1 MVNSSVDQLLTLH
14 NNDDDDDDDDD
25 DTFVIYEGPKSKP
38 LQTVANRSK
47 PFTNSKQ

>member
-14 NNDDDDDDDDD
+14 NNDDDDDD

-38 LQTVANRSK
+38 LQTVANRLS
-47 PFTNSKQ
+47 NSKQ